1 MLEVR
6 WVVAGAI
13 LGMLISTVIVPPT
26 RRIKVLPQPADT
38 SIYHVDS
45 GCVRFISE
53 EVPCTAEPESLN
65 LLASRQWHS

>member
-1 MLEVR
+1 MLEAK

-13 LGMLISTVIVPPT
+13 IGMLISTVLVPPT
-26 RRIKVLPQPADT
+26 RKRKVLPSPT
-38 SIYHVDS
+38 ETGTFHVDT

-65 LLASRQWHS
+65 LLASK

>member
-1 MLEVR
+1 MLEPR

-13 LGMLISTVIVPPT
+13 VGLLISTVIVPPN
-26 RRIKVLPQPADT
+26 RKVKVLPSPADT
-38 SIYHVDS
+38 SAFHVDS

-65 LLASRQWHS
+65 LLASR